1 MVEGVV
7 AYKFRKE
14 AAMLVLSR
22 KAGERIL
29 IGEDVVINIVRIG
42 PNTVKIGIEAP
53 KSVNIIREEL
63 CETVGALPESGFET
77 NKPK

>member
-1 MVEGVV
+1 MVERV
-7 AYKFRKE
+7 APYNLRKD

-63 CETVGALPESGFET
+63 CETVGASPERGIEI